1 MPKRKHNKFNNS
13 KRIRSSNT
21 STADNECERN
31 ITDVTNISL
40 QSNDEDFLDN
50 NIKMTLNKRKKHLK
64 NFYDRTKTAPGTF
77 DGEDNIFND
86 LIETSTTAST
96 KKKVSIDANLCQT
109 IQSDSSVE
117 DGFPSATRTLTTTS
131 RDPHLLSSSL
141 TDNINVCRGKNQSL
155 LTTENHPS
163 DSYLFGARSSSIVV
177 DNQHHHSSL
186 TQQSIDENEKQI
198 LTPKDHTTVDTCC
211 HRSQCFYFFTFNIYR
226 SIIRLPNVTSQA
238 HANRPSTN
246 IVAQIRTIDVL
257 HSIEY
262 RELEE
267 KNKKLL
273 TQVDNLKQAIKKMRK
288 ERKKFEETHMLKPRA
303 SLYNELRLFLDLN
316 SDIYKGDGRTIEE
329 IGSALGLSSM
339 AIHQV
344 QQDAEKPDKIAM
356 NVWRKICPTQEDRIY
371 VGTIKQVPKS
381 TVQNI
386 YMFARLCLP
395 NMNLNFKKMRN
406 DIATNLRQG
415 RFNPKS
421 TANMS
426 SNYTETQ
433 QNNQSDDENEDDMS
447 DAEETTDLESFL
459 KEKNLINYISDDE

>member
-1 MPKRKHNKFNNS
+1 MF
-13 KRIRSSNT
+13 
-21 STADNECERN
+21 
-31 ITDVTNISL
+31 VF
-40 QSNDEDFLDN
+40 Q
-50 NIKMTLNKRKKHLK
+50 
-64 NFYDRTKTAPGTF
+64 
-77 DGEDNIFND
+77 
-86 LIETSTTAST
+86 
-96 KKKVSIDANLCQT
+96 
-109 IQSDSSVE
+109 
-117 DGFPSATRTLTTTS
+117 
-131 RDPHLLSSSL
+131 
-141 TDNINVCRGKNQSL
+141 
-155 LTTENHPS
+155 
-163 DSYLFGARSSSIVV
+163 
-177 DNQHHHSSL
+177 
-186 TQQSIDENEKQI
+186 
-198 LTPKDHTTVDTCC
+198 CC